1 MIPIF
6 VFVYCVC
13 GLNAQQFGQQ
23 GQFPGQ
29 QGQFPGQQFGQQGQ
43 FQNQQFG
50 QQGQFP
56 GQQFGQQGQ
65 FPNQFGQQGIIGQ
78 NGFQNQIPGQFGQ
91 QGFNGV
97 NNFAQNQQFIQQ
109 SVGNPNSC
117 HVRGCGIGQQC
128 VYRSNVGLPYICPTW
143 IPVLPCQCIPGCR
156 AQNQF
161 IQVGQTK
168 QIDTCGN
175 RCTCNTQ
182 NGQASCTQ
190 IACNQASPGT
200 QPQTIGTIPGVVPG
214 AIQGGIPGAIG
225 GIPGAIG
232 GVPGQVGGILPGGIQ
247 GGPQVPIG
255 KKK

>member
-1 MIPIF
+1 MLPIF
-6 VFVYCVC
+6 VFTLCIY
-13 GLNAQQFGQQ
+13 GFNAQQFNQGGGFPNQQ
-23 GQFPGQ
+23 FGQ

-56 GQQFGQQGQ
+56 GQQFGQQG
-65 FPNQFGQQGIIGQ
+65 IIGQ
-78 NGFQNQIPGQFGQ
+78 NGFQNQIPGQFPGQ

-214 AIQGGIPGAIG
+214 VVQG